1 MIKTRIDRA
10 FTIVEIL
17 VVLVLTLAVMTVGY
31 NMFANSYFFAKTS
44 SEKLQNIHA
53 VSILMEG
60 LRYELSS
67 LPISKA
73 DSDNTDII
81 TQAKD
86 TWIKSFYYNKTLWTD
101 TGKSN
106 KPSVIKY
113 EFDENAREII
123 RTIDGASQKFGRGRI
138 NDFGIKHNYDPA
150 VQNNP
155 DKFKPVYFTVKIS
168 ALADENVS
176 RAHEEVKVQYT
187 IYPRL
192 LNKNFQLDNELKD

>member
-1 MIKTRIDRA
+1 MMKLRMNKA
-10 FTIVEIL
+10 FTIVEVL
-17 VVLVLTLAVMTVGY
+17 VVLVLTVGVMSVGY
-31 NMFANSYFFAKTS
+31 NMFTNSYFFVRTS
-44 SEKLQNIHA
+44 GEKLQNIHA

-67 LPISKA
+67 LPTL

-81 TQAKD
+81 TQTKD
-86 TWIKSFYYNKTLWTD
+86 TWIKSFFYNKTLWTD
-101 TGKSN
+101 SGKSN
-106 KPSVIKY
+106 KPSVIRY
-113 EFDENAREII
+113 EFDEKAREIVK
-123 RTIDGASQKFGRGRI
+123 TVDGNSQRFGRGRI
-138 NDFGIKHNYDPA
+138 KDFGIKHNYDPA

-192 LNKNFQLDNELKD
+192 LNKNFQLNNEIKD